1 MKNAC
6 FNLNKLYASTIA
18 MVCLSNLLGSCKD
31 EGEGR
36 ITIDDTLPAQV
47 TNVKFSSGPG
57 EVYLSWTNPDTLSS
71 PSFMYTKVEY
81 LGEKGE
87 KQYHLISKERAVN
100 NVVEDTIRGF
110 ASVEEKTF
118 SLYTCTVR
126 GYHGEA
132 VEVSVAPGAPAFLEL
147 VQTVQLTPD
156 LGGIL
161 VSWNNRYDVPIDIV
175 LDYYAVSDASKS
187 GRAMVNVEGKGEG
200 SQFVSLTYGDNI
212 LLSGEECV
220 VNVSGQDEAENSSEP
235 IEFRVT
241 PLAVMKLDRS
251 DWTFPGYVD
260 DSNDTTIG
268 YSSQETIGEGGGKS
282 PNGRVI
288 AMLDGDLATYWHA
301 SWKTVYKYPHWF
313 IVDMGKNVKVSSVEI
328 TRRQGDNR
336 GQTGQHFY
344 TCSSENATNPSNPDA
359 WKWDDQGSY
368 SFDINSDAPQ
378 MFRLPANPVCRYIKV
393 YFGEEYKGTADQAM
407 VSEFNVYG
415 AE

>member
-1 MKNAC
+1 MKNEY
-6 FNLNKLYASTIA
+6 FYVNKLYALPIA
-18 MVCLSNLLGSCKD
+18 MVCLASVFASCKD
-31 EGEGR
+31 EAEGR
-36 ITIDDTLPAQV
+36 IVIDDTPPEQV
-47 TNVKFSSGPG
+47 MNVKYSSGPG
-57 EVYLSWTNPDTLSS
+57 EVYLSWTNPDTLSN

-81 LGEKGE
+81 IDEKGDR
-87 KQYHLISKERAVN
+87 QYHLISKERSVN
-100 NVVEDTIRGF
+100 NVVEDTVRGF
-110 ASVEEKTF
+110 ATVDAKTF

-132 VEVSVAPGAPAFLEL
+132 VEVSVEPGAPAFLEL

-161 VSWNNRYDVPIDIV
+161 VNWDNKYDVPINIV
-175 LDYYAVSDASKS
+175 LDYHAASDTSKS
-187 GRAMVNVEGKGEG
+187 GKVVVNVKGKGKN
-200 SQFVSLTYGDNI
+200 SQFVSLVYGDNI

-235 IEFRVT
+235 IEFKVT
-241 PLAVMKLDRS
+241 PLAVVKLDRTG
-251 DWTFPGYVD
+251 WTFPGYVD
-260 DSNDTTIG
+260 SSNDPTIG
-268 YSSQETIGEGGGKS
+268 YSSQETSGEGKT

-313 IVDMGKNVKVSSVEI
+313 IVDMGKDVKVSSVEI

-336 GQTGQHFY
+336 GQIGQHFY
-344 TCSSENATNPSNPDA
+344 TCSSGNATTPSDPDT

-368 SFDINSDAPQ
+368 SFDINSDTPQ
-378 MFRLPANPVCRYIKV
+378 MFRLSANPECRYIKV
-393 YFGEEYKGTADQAM
+393 YFGEECKGTADQAM
-407 VSEFNVYG
+407 ISEFNVYG